1 MAGSSPNS
9 RLVAAATTYFRK
21 LFLLIH
27 IETFFLQMVEGNDRV
42 MRHVA
47 MKGEDF
53 VGSPSPSPPPPPPPL
68 VLPLDVG
75 RMGIKAIKV
84 CFSPVWPLVGNISS
98 CLKALHS
105 NNTYKWWLSFQSSE
119 PKSAP
124 LSFLSI
130 EITLEFKKIFLKSS
144 FLGVSLYWNA
154 NSLSWY
160 SAALI
165 LTALP
170 PTKFIHLQEGGL
182 HATPAL
188 SSSFFFF

>member
-84 CFSPVWPLVGNISS
+84 CFSPV
-98 CLKALHS
+98 
-105 NNTYKWWLSFQSSE
+105 
-119 PKSAP
+119 
-124 LSFLSI
+124 
-130 EITLEFKKIFLKSS
+130 
-144 FLGVSLYWNA
+144 
-154 NSLSWY
+154 
-160 SAALI
+160 
-165 LTALP
+165 
-170 PTKFIHLQEGGL
+170 
-182 HATPAL
+182 
-188 SSSFFFF
+188 